1 MRGRDGWDN
10 AGSRREVGDGSRL
23 FLLLTSVRGTVS
35 G

>member
-10 AGSRREVGDGSRL
+10 AGSRRDGSRL